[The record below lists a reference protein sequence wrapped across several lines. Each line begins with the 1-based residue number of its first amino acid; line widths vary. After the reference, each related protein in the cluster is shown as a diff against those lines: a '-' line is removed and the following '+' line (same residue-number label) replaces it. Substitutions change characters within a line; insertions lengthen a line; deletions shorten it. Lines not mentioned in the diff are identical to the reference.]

1 MGKIIFFTGG
11 SRSGKSKFAE
21 EYIYENQYMNKI
33 YFATAIAFDKE
44 MQDRIERHIKRRGNT
59 WKTIEGYKNLVS
71 LVKNDI
77 DDADAILYNWKQNL

>member
-21 EYIYENQYMNKI
+21 EYIYENQYKNKI

-44 MQDRIERHIKRRGNT
+44 MQDRIEMHIKRRGNT
-59 WKTIEGYKNLVS
+59 WKTVEGLS
-71 LVKNDI
+71 LI
-77 DDADAILYNWKQNL
+77 HI